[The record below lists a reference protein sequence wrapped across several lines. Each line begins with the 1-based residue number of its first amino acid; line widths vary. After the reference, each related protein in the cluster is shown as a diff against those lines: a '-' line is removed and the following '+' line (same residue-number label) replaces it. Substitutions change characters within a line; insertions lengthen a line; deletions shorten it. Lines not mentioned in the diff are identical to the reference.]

1 MKEMLLYEDA
11 NEIIIQGLKVEPQ
24 NADLKK
30 LQVDVTKELASMR
43 AKERKG
49 PDGVSIILLFVIFF
63 LLDLRN
69 VCLLLKPPRKK
80 EMISLKME
88 CMKLRFDG
96 TPGSVFC
103 LFCVLLLILHE

>member
-49 PDGVSIILLFVIFF
+49 PDGVSIILLFCYIF
-63 LLDLRN
+63 LIGPQKRLS
-69 VCLLLKPPRKK
+69 PAEAAK
-80 EMISLKME
+80 EEGNDQFKNGMHEIAIRWYT
-88 CMKLRFDG
+88 RF
-96 TPGSVFC
+96 S
-103 LFCVLLLILHE
+103 VLLVLRPLAHSP